1 MGHEV
6 WPGMRSTVGKNAC
19 LYPAAQSQGVGVHKV
34 AESTPVGEEA
44 AATAAMLY
52 EPHRLRVARALRG
65 LAQSD
70 LAEACGVKKQAVS
83 QWEADNGTR
92 PSAANLTTLGVRLGV
107 PVSFFGTAHPDPDPG
122 TFFRS
127 LRSTTA
133 TDRRRASAMAHL
145 AHLLAVALEEEVE
158 LPAWN
163 APRLA
168 APPTTGIAEIDR
180 AAIDRAA
187 DELREILEI
196 PPGPAGNVVA
206 GIERQGAVVVR
217 ADRVAPTIS
226 AFSVPYAQRP
236 VIVLGGD
243 GNEHARARMDAAH
256 ELVHLVMHDPD
267 PAHPKDIETQATA
280 IASAFLLPRYGFAD
294 DVGPLVRGP
303 RIDWKGLVALRSRW
317 GASIQAMLYRAKTLR
332 VMEEARYT
340 QAMKFMSMKGWRKSE
355 PGSIRLKEHPVLLAR
370 AVRLAAERGASLQDI
385 AERNGFPVP
394 DLQSLLVPER
404 PIVRI

>member
-1 MGHEV
+1 V
-6 WPGMRSTVGKNAC
+6 S
-19 LYPAAQSQGVGVHKV
+19 
-34 AESTPVGEEA
+34 ESTSVGEDA
-44 AATAAMLY
+44 AATAALLY
-52 EPHRLRVARALRG
+52 EPHRLRVARSLRG

-70 LAEACGVKKQAVS
+70 LAEACGVRKQAVS

-92 PSAANLTTLGVRLGV
+92 PTAANLTTLSVRLGV
-107 PVSFFGTAHPDPDPG
+107 PVSFFGTAQPDPDPG
-122 TFFRS
+122 MFFRS

-168 APPTTGIAEIDR
+168 APSTTDIPGIDR
-180 AAIDRAA
+180 AAE
-187 DELREILEI
+187 ELREILEV

-226 AFSVPYAQRP
+226 AFSVPYPQRP
-236 VIVLGGD
+236 VVVLGGD
-243 GNEHARARMDAAH
+243 GNEHARARMDAVH
-256 ELVHLVMHDPD
+256 EFVHLVMHDPD
-267 PAHPKDIETQATA
+267 PTHPTAIEKQATA

-294 DVGPLVRGP
+294 EVEPLVRGT
-303 RIDWKGLVALRSRW
+303 RIDWKGLVALRARW

-332 VMEEARYT
+332 VMPETRYT
-340 QAMKFMSMKGWRKSE
+340 QAMKFMSMKGWRKTE
-355 PGSIRLKEHPVLLAR
+355 PGSLRLQEHAVLLAR
-370 AVRLAAERGASLQDI
+370 AVRLAAERGANLQDI
-385 AERNGFPVP
+385 ADRNGFPVS

-404 PIVRI
+404 PIVHI